1 MSPSSLTSSGS
12 SQAAV
17 AAENVSY
24 SYRSGNLETAV
35 LRNVNLTLAP
45 GEFISIAGPS
55 GCGKTT
61 VLTLIGGLKPM
72 QEGSLYVL
80 GKQLKGCSPK
90 TILELRSRI
99 GIVFQSHHLMPFLTA
114 VQNVQVAMEVR
125 LDLSVRERRRRCS
138 QLLTELGLEEKLH
151 TYPSMLSGG
160 QKQRVAFARALAC
173 QPQLILADEPTASLD
188 RSTGRDVVQ
197 MMQAWARRDGIAIL
211 MATHDP
217 RVMDMADRIVQ
228 IDDGRILEPV

>member
-1 MSPSSLTSSGS
+1 
-12 SQAAV
+12 
-17 AAENVSY
+17 
-24 SYRSGNLETAV
+24 
-35 LRNVNLTLAP
+35 
-45 GEFISIAGPS
+45 
-55 GCGKTT
+55 
-61 VLTLIGGLKPM
+61 
-72 QEGSLYVL
+72 
-80 GKQLKGCSPK
+80 
-90 TILELRSRI
+90 
-99 GIVFQSHHLMPFLTA
+99 
-114 VQNVQVAMEVR
+114 
-125 LDLSVRERRRRCS
+125 
-138 QLLTELGLEEKLH
+138 
-151 TYPSMLSGG
+151 MLSGG